1 MAITPNSINLLE
13 TSLRAL
19 QYRGKVIANNMVNF
33 DTPGYR
39 RKDVKFD
46 KVFAE
51 ALKTGDV
58 VDIAKSKPEIFE
70 PRLGEPDAR
79 GNDVDLE
86 REVGEKMKNSGMY
99 KTNLR
104 LMAKLYSQMNM
115 AISDR
120 S

>member
-1 MAITPNSINLLE
+1 MSIKPNTINLLE
-13 TSLRAL
+13 TSLRAIKF
-19 QYRGKVIANNMVNF
+19 RGKVIANNMVNF

-46 KVFAE
+46 NVIAE
-51 ALKTGDV
+51 AMKTGKV
-58 VDIAKSKPEIFE
+58 VDVNAAKLDIFE
-70 PRLGEPDAR
+70 TRTGEVDAR
-79 GNDVDLE
+79 GNDVNLE
-86 REVGEKMKNSGMY
+86 REIGEQVKNSGMY

-104 LMAKLYSQMNM
+104 LMAKLYSQFSM